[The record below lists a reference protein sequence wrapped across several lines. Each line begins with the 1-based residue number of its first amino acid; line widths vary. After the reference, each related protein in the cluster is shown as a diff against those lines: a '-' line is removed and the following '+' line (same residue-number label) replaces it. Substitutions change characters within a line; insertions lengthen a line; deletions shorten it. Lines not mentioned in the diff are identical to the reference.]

1 MAERKYYDRY
11 GEFRENGKYKFM
23 PFLKIPSKSTDINVV
38 YKSNS
43 RLDII
48 SQDYYTNPNFGWLIL
63 QANPQYGGMEFDIP
77 INTVIR
83 VPFPLMASLND
94 YDKTISRYRKINGI

>member
-1 MAERKYYDRY
+1 MPRRYYDRY
-11 GEFRENGKYKFM
+11 EEFRFNGKIKIL
-23 PFLKIPSKSTDINVV
+23 PFLKIPRKSTDLRVE
-38 YKSNS
+38 YKANS

-48 SQDYYTNPNFGWLIL
+48 SDEYYNNPTFGWLIL